1 MWADK
6 VIAVDFAPL
15 PTGPDGLS
23 TTALWNDY
31 FDYVYAGYVEDL
43 QTGHKEPLVW
53 LQQLFSHRGHSNL
66 EAAIDRSTAG
76 ISRMNSLSSEG
87 NFKVVMFAI
96 GFEDIIVESVA
107 VLADGNAVP
116 SIEQSSPFYV
126 SGAGSTADFQ
136 DSTGVTVPGK
146 QLHVGNLSS
155 AMLADFAANNGVIQK
170 GGADIDEAAY
180 TLEPEGDGEIAIT
193 LTDAF
198 FSGAFQGAYTLK
210 INSNATVHPTVSF
223 TVNRI
228 IARPTLQQGSGA
240 ASGALE
246 ASPMNVTTNG
256 GNIVFSNSDFASA
269 IVTEGRGVS
278 SIAPA
283 ATEWLKATGGVY
295 YIDASVLEANT
306 AYTLTILTSN
316 FADSDRANLN
326 TIRYYISY

>member
-1 MWADK
+1 
-6 VIAVDFAPL
+6 L
-15 PTGPDGLS
+15 N
-23 TTALWNDY
+23 TTTLWNDY

-53 LQQLFSHRGHSNL
+53 LQQLFSHQGHSNL
-66 EAAIDRSTAG
+66 EAAINRSTAG

-107 VLADGNAVP
+107 VVADGASVP
-116 SIEQSSPFYV
+116 SIEQPSPFYV
-126 SGAGSTADFQ
+126 SPNTTALL
-136 DSTGVTVPGK
+136 DSGGNSIPGN

-155 AMLADFAANNGVIQK
+155 AMLADFAANSGVIQK

-180 TLEPEGDGEIAIT
+180 ELDPEGDGEIAIT

-210 INSNATVHPTVSF
+210 INSNATVHPAVSF

-240 ASGALE
+240 VSGALE

-269 IVTEGRGVS
+269 IVTVGRGVS

-283 ATEWLKATGGVY
+283 ATGWLKATGGVY
-295 YIDASVLEANT
+295 YIDASVLEAGT

-326 TIRYYISY
+326 TIRYYITVQ